1 VDPRV
6 FAGRDEQEL
15 FQMVLDL
22 GATTE
27 EAQAAAAHF
36 SLGPLALDLST
47 RGPGETV
54 DLDHFAA
61 ESGIDPELVRGL
73 WTALGLP
80 VEGLAVGVTPG
91 MAGALR
97 LLTGMAMML
106 GEPAVLALARVVGQ
120 STARLAEA
128 LSDAFRV
135 GTELPALSSGLS
147 YPDVVRGYTSFTQE
161 ALPLF
166 FDALG
171 AVFQRHLIVA
181 SHQHWSAD
189 DAGTTITRERTVGFA
204 DLVGS
209 TEVLLAGSV
218 SDLAALVRDFEAL
231 TWDVVAGAGGRVVK
245 LIGDEAMF
253 VFEDPRAACD
263 AALRLADASPHPVR
277 VGLAHGPVVGVHGDY
292 YGATVNLAARLVRAA
307 APSTIVV
314 SDTVRVAEGFSFTAV
329 DLGPLKGFP
338 SSTAAFVLRPA
349 GSRAEKT

>member
-1 VDPRV
+1 MTGVDPRV

-15 FQMVLDL
+15 VQMVLEL
-22 GATTE
+22 GATEE

-36 SLGPLALDLST
+36 SLGPLALDLAT

-61 ESGIDPELVRGL
+61 ESGIDPALAHGL

-80 VEGLAVGVTPG
+80 LEGLAVGVTPG
-91 MAGALR
+91 MAAALR
-97 LLTGMAMML
+97 LLTGMAMLL

-135 GTELPALSSGLS
+135 GTELPALASGLS
-147 YPDVVRGYTSFTQE
+147 YPDVVRGYTSFTQD

-171 AVFQRHLIVA
+171 AVFQRHLVIT

-209 TEVLLAGSV
+209 TETLLAGSV
-218 SDLAALVRDFEAL
+218 ADLAALVRDFEAL
-231 TWDVVAGAGGRVVK
+231 TWDLVAGAGGRVVK

-253 VFEDPRAACD
+253 VFEDPRAACS
-263 AALRLADASPHPVR
+263 AALALAAASPHPVR
-277 VGLAHGPVVGVHGDY
+277 IGLAHGAVVGIHGDY
-292 YGATVNLAARLVRAA
+292 YGATVNLAARLVRVA
-307 APSTIVV
+307 APATILV
-314 SDTVRVAEGFSFTAV
+314 SETVRGADGFAFAPA
-329 DLGPLKGFP
+329 DLGPIKGFP
-338 SSTAAFVLRPA
+338 ADVTAYVLTA
-349 GSRAEKT
+349 D